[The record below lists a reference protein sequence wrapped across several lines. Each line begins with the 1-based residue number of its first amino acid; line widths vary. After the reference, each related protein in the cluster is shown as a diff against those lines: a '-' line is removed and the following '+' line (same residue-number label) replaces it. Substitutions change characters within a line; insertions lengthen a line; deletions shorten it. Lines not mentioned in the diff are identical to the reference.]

1 MRLLLDTHVLL
12 WWLTGAKLTR
22 PAHEAIAE
30 PTNQVFVSPATTW
43 ELVIKA
49 GLGRL
54 TMPAELPDVLE
65 AQNLLP
71 LPVTLAHSLAV
82 GGLPPVHR
90 DPFDRLLIA
99 QALHEG
105 LTLVTRDEQI
115 KAYDVPVLAA

>member
-22 PAHEAIAE
+22 PAREAIAE

-49 GLGRL
+49 SLGRL
-54 TMPAELPDVLE
+54 TMPADLPEVLA

-71 LPVTLAHSLAV
+71 LPVTIAHTLAV

-99 QALHEG
+99 QARQEG
-105 LTLVTRDEQI
+105 LTLVTRDERI